1 MGISYVLK
9 KLKRFVAKSLKTKTV
24 KKSILK
30 ALREQVWLKVY
41 GETFTNKC
49 MITWCTNNINP
60 FDFHVGH
67 NIPEGHGG
75 SNNIDNLFPICSRC
89 NLSMSN
95 RHTID
100 EWNNGYT

>member
-1 MGISYVLK
+1 MGINYVLK
-9 KLKRFVAKSLKTKTV
+9 KLKRFVTKSLKTKTV
-24 KKSILK
+24 KKSIPK
-30 ALREQVWLKVY
+30 ALREQVSLKVY

-67 NIPEGHGG
+67 NIPESQGG
-75 SNNIDNLFPICSRC
+75 SNSIDNLFTICSRC

-95 RHTID
+95 RHTIE
-100 EWNNGYT
+100 EWKHGYT